1 MMIKIVYPPLNVE
14 GIEFTRYDRIVI
26 VDKFALVNSL
36 LAKEEID
43 EYLFDQLTQKA
54 EDLDAMLDVME
65 EVVKMREEAKKA
77 SSESGS

>member
-43 EYLFDQLTQKA
+43 EYLFNQLTQKA

-65 EVVKMREEAKKA
+65 EVVKMREETKKA

>member
-14 GIEFTRYDRIVI
+14 GIEFTRYDTIVI

-65 EVVKMREEAKKA
+65 EVVKMREEAKKG

>member
-1 MMIKIVYPPLNVE
+1 MMIKRVYPPLNVE

-43 EYLFDQLTQKA
+43 EYLFNQLTQKA

-65 EVVKMREEAKKA
+65 EVVKMREETKKA